1 MRGVKMVFAA
11 WRIFAYQ
18 FPLGPRFAVV
28 IRSVE
33 RAFVSE
39 VFAHQNSLLEQ
50 PSVRTTRI
58 VRVAAALGVFA
69 HRKMPVRARAVRSAQ
84 KGIFV

>member
-1 MRGVKMVFAA
+1 MKGVKMVFAV
-11 WRIFAYQ
+11 WRVFAYR

-39 VFAHQNSLLEQ
+39 VFAHRNSLLE
-50 PSVRTTRI
+50 PRSVKTTRI
-58 VRVAAALGVFA
+58 VRVASASGVFA

-84 KGIFV
+84 KRTFV